1 MKAGNSTR
9 SDIARGAAG
18 AGVEGA
24 DRGGRRRAFARAF
37 AATVLVAMAH
47 LPGPAAA
54 QSSNAE
60 SKSNAESNSSPG
72 SESGPQSRSNAQRSI
87 PGVALADAAPPWAA
101 IGRPATPAE
110 IAAWDI
116 DVRAD
121 FTGLPPGS
129 GSVDEGMEIWD
140 AQCASCHGTFGESNE
155 VFTPIVGGTTQEDI
169 RTGRVANLLRADFP
183 QRTTLMKL
191 SQLSTLWDYINRAM
205 PWNAPKS
212 LSVDEVYAVTA
223 YILNLG
229 DIVPDDF
236 VLSHENVA
244 EVQQRLPNRNG
255 KKFFEPMWSVAGKP
269 DVQGDACMN
278 DCETEAQVRSRL
290 PDFARNAHGNLA
302 AQHRVV
308 GPVRGADTAQPPLSS
323 LDAQAVRE
331 AARATVV
338 AALARAPAVAV
349 APPLAG
355 APSAGAADAEA
366 AGPPPA
372 QLAAS
377 ANCMACHGV
386 DKRLVG
392 PSFREV
398 AERYRGQPGASALLA
413 GRVKNGGQG
422 VWGQVPM
429 PANATIPDED
439 VRRIVGWILDGAV

>member
-1 MKAGNSTR
+1 MKR
-9 SDIARGAAG
+9 AR
-18 AGVEGA
+18 V
-24 DRGGRRRAFARAF
+24 FI
-37 AATVLVAMAH
+37 TVAMGAVAQ
-47 LPGPAAA
+47 LSAPAAA
-54 QSSNAE
+54 QSS
-60 SKSNAESNSSPG
+60 SLGGKSNVNDTAANPS
-72 SESGPQSRSNAQRSI
+72 
-87 PGVALADAAPPWAA
+87 LADAARPWAG
-101 IGRPATPAE
+101 IGRAATPAE

-229 DIVPDDF
+229 DIVPADF

-269 DVQGDACMN
+269 DVQGDACM
-278 DCETEAQVRSRL
+278 
-290 PDFARNAHGNLA
+290 
-302 AQHRVV
+302 
-308 GPVRGADTAQPPLSS
+308 
-323 LDAQAVRE
+323 
-331 AARATVV
+331 
-338 AALARAPAVAV
+338 
-349 APPLAG
+349 
-355 APSAGAADAEA
+355 
-366 AGPPPA
+366 
-372 QLAAS
+372 
-377 ANCMACHGV
+377 
-386 DKRLVG
+386 
-392 PSFREV
+392 
-398 AERYRGQPGASALLA
+398 
-413 GRVKNGGQG
+413 
-422 VWGQVPM
+422 
-429 PANATIPDED
+429 
-439 VRRIVGWILDGAV
+439 